1 MNLST
6 IALLLL
12 GWQLLSG
19 TQTTDGKKEFSPLQL
34 LSEDNRNLLEDIT
47 KLSDKS
53 TTAEQKTS
61 AVLDLVGNPA
71 VMSLAAKLL
80 GNNASDEE
88 NKPIVNDEGYNF
100 GTYDKSCKECF
111 RAVDN
116 VADAEIK
123 SKLYN
128 WYDWYVK

>member
-19 TQTTDGKKEFSPLQL
+19 CKEESQQFSPLQM

-47 KLSDKS
+47 KLSDKN
-53 TTAEQKTS
+53 TTSEQKTS
-61 AVLDLVGNPA
+61 AILDLVGNPA
-71 VMSLAAKLL
+71 VMSLATKLL
-80 GNNASDEE
+80 GNATDKEDGTSL
-88 NKPIVNDEGYNF
+88 VNDEGYNF
-100 GTYDKSCKECF
+100 GKFDAACKDCF
-111 RAVDN
+111 RPVDKI
-116 VADAEIK
+116 ADAEVK